1 MQPLILIENEANK
14 LGNVTKI
21 EPISASGSGRFY
33 AIIYLDDYIILGC
46 YNENVKENEAF
57 IYFSSLFY
65 SNNLP
70 VPQILHISDDKKVYF
85 QTFISKHSLFDLL
98 KSKNFIFDNEI
109 INYYLQAL
117 NLLTYFHKFN
127 NIDPSKTYPK
137 PSFDRISIKWDLNY
151 FKYDFLKIVD
161 IPFDEDKLENDFDVI
176 ENIVLSY
183 SQGFLSLRDFQ
194 SANLM
199 LKDDKVYV
207 IDFQGAR
214 IGSQMY
220 DVASLLFD
228 SKARMPHDIREQLI
242 QYYLNLLTSDPGI
255 LSKLKDEFYWIALF
269 RQLQA
274 LGTFGYRG
282 LIQHKPSFTSSIP
295 DGVKNI
301 EIISNNLILDNL
313 IELPKIIEK
322 LINKYH
328 SKANEIIANNR
339 LNVKIYSFSLK
350 RHYPPLDVEHGGGFI
365 FDCRCLSNP
374 GTFSEMVKLNGK
386 DNLVKEFMKSDETT
400 QNFLNNIFQTVS
412 IAINEYLKRGYTLIQ
427 IGFGCTGGQHRSVYC
442 AEEIARRLD
451 EYFGEKIIIN
461 IEHLEIK

>member
-1 MQPLILIENEANK
+1 MHPLIVIENEANK

-21 EPISASGSGRFY
+21 EPISASASGRFY
-33 AIIYLDDYIILGC
+33 AIIYLYDYTILGC

-65 SNNLP
+65 SNKLP
-70 VPQILHISDDKKVYF
+70 IPQILHISDDKKVYF
-85 QTFISKHSLFDLL
+85 QTFISKNSLFDVL
-98 KSKNFIFDNEI
+98 KIKNFNFDNEI

-117 NLLTYFHKFN
+117 KLLTYFNKFN
-127 NIDPSKTYPK
+127 NIDPSKTYPR

-151 FKYDFLKIVD
+151 FKYDFLKIIDV
-161 IPFDEDKLENDFDVI
+161 PFDEDKLENDFAVL

-183 SQGFLSLRDFQ
+183 SQDFLSLRDYQ

-228 SKARMPHDIREQLI
+228 SKTRMPQDIREQLI
-242 QYYLNLLTSDPGI
+242 QFYLNLLSSDQSE

-295 DGVKNI
+295 IGVKNL
-301 EIISNNLILDNL
+301 EIIFNNLFLDNL
-313 IELPKIIEK
+313 MELPKIIEK

-328 SKANEIIANNR
+328 SKANVITANEI

-350 RHYPPLDVEHGGGFI
+350 KHYPPLDTEHGGGFI

-374 GTFSEMVKLNGK
+374 AKFSEMVKLNGK
-386 DNLVKEFMKSDETT
+386 DNIVKEFMKSDETT
-400 QNFLNNIFQTVS
+400 QNFLNNIFQTIS
-412 IAINEYLKRGYTLIQ
+412 IAINEYLKKDYTLLQ

-442 AEEIARRLD
+442 ADEIARRLD